1 MEAAFSFLY
10 LREMKISNLITVLE
24 MRKARFGDIEVKVEK
39 HDPYGHR
46 EYHSFTEPKNHVEI
60 HEDGKETILVISD

>member
-1 MEAAFSFLY
+1 
-10 LREMKISNLITVLE
+10 

-60 HEDGKETILVISD
+60 HEDGKETILVISDQRRKKKDDYFYWRKRKRE

>member
-1 MEAAFSFLY
+1 
-10 LREMKISNLITVLE
+10 
-24 MRKARFGDIEVKVEK
+24 MRKARFGDIEVKVEI

-60 HEDGKETILVISD
+60 HEDGKETILVISDQRRKKKDDYFYWRKRKRE